1 MMVNYGMDKMKF
13 GEAVKSGESVRLV
26 ADLHSIEN
34 LRGIA
39 KVQIKFAI
47 EVKESPK
54 KALSG
59 IATFLYY
66 FK

>member
-1 MMVNYGMDKMKF
+1 MAIPVSAFLG
-13 GEAVKSGESVRLV
+13 
-26 ADLHSIEN
+26 DLYSIEN

-47 EVKESPK
+47 EIKESPK
-54 KALSG
+54 KALTG

-66 FK
+66 FE